1 MSEKRL
7 RFDDN
12 NNNDNNDNGNDDDDD
27 YGPMPNTSISDNNDN
42 MINHQKKKMKHLEY
56 ENVYLDNLPNSN
68 SYEKSYM
75 HRDIVTHITVS
86 KVTEFIITGSY
97 DGHVKFWKK
106 MPNSIEFVKHY
117 HAHLGPICSFML
129 SFDEQKL
136 VTTCIHDSMIKIF
149 DVVSFDMSNMI
160 SAKHIPTAAVWLN
173 GGSFSKRIAVA
184 DGNSGIIRIYQ
195 SEGKQEPIHEVTFHS
210 TPVKYMALNVL
221 ANTIISSDMKGVLEY
236 WDVDTYELPS
246 NRIKFNYKSETD
258 LYEHAKSGTIP
269 YCISISPK
277 GTRFATFSKD
287 KQIRVFDFET
297 GKLRKKYDESSSV
310 YTSGAQTVKSLD
322 SLEIG
327 RRAALEREL
336 ESLPESLALCNLTFD
351 ESGNFL
357 IYGSLSG
364 IKILNLYTNRVSRTI
379 GTSESGERFLAVALY
394 QGVPVVDTQYLL
406 SKKNN
411 SDQILTAAQLHVN
424 PSPDP
429 TIFCTSFK
437 KRRFY
442 CFSKREPDES
452 EEIRDVLNEKPTEE
466 ERQTIIAPIKTKEH
480 LAKEIV
486 LRTTVGDIHVK
497 LFADDVP
504 KTVENFVT
512 HSKNGYYNNVIFHR
526 VIKGFMIQ
534 TGDPL
539 GNGTGGESIWGG
551 EFKDEFVKT
560 LKHDKPYTL
569 SMANSGPNSNGS
581 QFFITTV
588 PTPWLDNKHTV
599 FGRVTSG
606 YEVVSKIENIKVNKL
621 DKPYDDIKILQIDV
635 INN

>member
-1 MSEKRL
+1 
-7 RFDDN
+7 
-12 NNNDNNDNGNDDDDD
+12 
-27 YGPMPNTSISDNNDN
+27 
-42 MINHQKKKMKHLEY
+42 
-56 ENVYLDNLPNSN
+56 
-68 SYEKSYM
+68 
-75 HRDIVTHITVS
+75 
-86 KVTEFIITGSY
+86 
-97 DGHVKFWKK
+97 
-106 MPNSIEFVKHY
+106 
-117 HAHLGPICSFML
+117 
-129 SFDEQKL
+129 
-136 VTTCIHDSMIKIF
+136 MIKVF
-149 DVVSFDMSNMI
+149 DILSFDMSNMI
-160 SAKHIPTAAVWLN
+160 SAKHIPTAAAWLN
-173 GGSFSKRIAVA
+173 GNTFSKRIAVA
-184 DGNSGIIRIYQ
+184 DADSGIIRIYQ
-195 SEGKQEPIHEVTFHS
+195 SEGKQEPIHEITFHS
-210 TPVKYMALNVL
+210 TPVKYMSLNII
-221 ANTIISSDMKGVLEY
+221 ANTIISVDSKGVLEY
-236 WDVDTYELPS
+236 WDVDSYTLPIDK
-246 NRIKFNYKSETD
+246 IKFSYKSETD

-269 YCISISPK
+269 FCIAISPK
-277 GTRFATFSKD
+277 GNRFATISKD

-297 GKLRKKYDESSSV
+297 GKLRKKYNESSSV
-310 YTSGAQTVKSLD
+310 YTSGAQNVKGSDSLD
-322 SLEIG
+322 IG
-327 RRAALEREL
+327 RRVAIEKEL
-336 ESLPESLALCNLTFD
+336 ESLQESLALSNLTFD

-357 IYGSLSG
+357 IYGSLGG
-364 IKILNLYTNRVSRTI
+364 IKMLNLYNNRVARTI
-379 GTSESGERFLAVALY
+379 GTSETGERFLAIALY
-394 QGVPVVDTQYLL
+394 QGIPVVDTQYLL

-429 TIFCTSFK
+429 TIYCTSFK

-442 CFSKREPDES
+442 CFSRRDPDES
-452 EEIRDVLNEKPTEE
+452 EEIRDVLNEKPNEE
-466 ERQTIIAPIKTKEH
+466 ERQTIVAPVKTKEL
-480 LAKEIV
+480 LAKEMV
-486 LRTTVGDIHVK
+486 LRTTMGDIHIK
-497 LFADDVP
+497 LFVDDCP

-526 VIKGFMIQ
+526 VIKGFMVQ

>member
-7 RFDDN
+7 RFDN
-12 NNNDNNDNGNDDDDD
+12 NNNDNDNDDDDD
-27 YGPMPNTSISDNNDN
+27 YGPMPNISSISDNNDN
-42 MINHQKKKMKHLEY
+42 NDNHQKKKMKYLEY
-56 ENVYLDNLPNSN
+56 ENIYLDNLPNSN

-117 HAHLGPICSFML
+117 HAHLGPICSFIL

-173 GGSFSKRIAVA
+173 GNSFSKRIAVA

-236 WDVDTYELPS
+236 WDVDTYELPN
-246 NRIKFNYKSETD
+246 NRIKFSYKSETD

-336 ESLPESLALCNLTFD
+336 ESLPETLALCNLTFD

-480 LAKEIV
+480 LAKEMV
-486 LRTTVGDIHVK
+486 LRTTLGDIHVK